1 MDFLRFFT
9 MAEHFVSNFAAR
21 LADARG
27 AAIIGA
33 SSWPAACDIDS
44 RLPDLIAWSR
54 FMAKKK
60 KAVKKSSPAPRIPRK
75 EQYSKDRVLAV
86 VGRVKEQTSRLSSL
100 AASMDS
106 AEVGSVK
113 IDGHAML
120 IRGLNQIDNFIDN
133 AQRAVREA
141 KVAKSGL

>member
-1 MDFLRFFT
+1 
-9 MAEHFVSNFAAR
+9 VAR

-27 AAIIGA
+27 VGIIGA
-33 SSWPAACDIDS
+33 SSWPAACNLDP
-44 RLPDLIAWSR
+44 RLPDLTAWSR

-60 KAVKKSSPAPRIPRK
+60 KAAKKSSPAPRIPRK

-86 VGRVKEQTSRLSSL
+86 VSRVKEQTSRLSSL

-106 AEVGSVK
+106 AEVVSVK

>member
-1 MDFLRFFT
+1 
-9 MAEHFVSNFAAR
+9 
-21 LADARG
+21 
-27 AAIIGA
+27 
-33 SSWPAACDIDS
+33 
-44 RLPDLIAWSR
+44 
-54 FMAKKK
+54 MAKKK
-60 KAVKKSSPAPRIPRK
+60 KAAKKSSAAPRIPRK

-86 VGRVKEQTSRLSSL
+86 VSRVKEQTSRLSSL
-100 AASMDS
+100 ASSMDS
-106 AEVGSVK
+106 SEVTSVK

>member
-1 MDFLRFFT
+1 
-9 MAEHFVSNFAAR
+9 
-21 LADARG
+21 
-27 AAIIGA
+27 
-33 SSWPAACDIDS
+33 
-44 RLPDLIAWSR
+44 
-54 FMAKKK
+54 MAKKK
-60 KAVKKSSPAPRIPRK
+60 KAAKKSAAAAPRIPRK

-86 VGRVKEQTSRLSSL
+86 VGRVKEQTSRLSGL

-106 AEVGSVK
+106 AEVASVK

-141 KVAKSGL
+141 KAAKAGL